1 MFNEFENIT
10 GFNVKDFIEESSNFL
25 LSKSQ
30 ILRSYYSGNDVNPEI
45 FLIELDHLVNKYKEF
60 TRVTILNSRIFDNV
74 IFWELLDTVEDLGIK
89 LLMITQYS
97 RFLRSSRTSEF
108 GGDMLTVNNLMG
120 QNDTVEK
127 LANQYGSD
135 VLQTFV
141 DNDLNEEKYTNEGGN
156 LLKFRFN
163 RYKSIKIQTIIDNP
177 IGKRVYGKDLNKKF
191 NFLSDDIEFLNPE
204 DSVRQSFFI
213 LIGLRKGQIP
223 ENPDRGIDLNS
234 IIGSNIKT
242 IAYPTIVRQL
252 IDTIRTDD
260 SFEFI
265 RIGGVSLKDNTN
277 VFIDVSAKTI
287 IGDEIMGQISL

>member
-1 MFNEFENIT
+1 MFNEFKNIT
-10 GFNVKDFIEESSNFL
+10 GFDVRSFIEDASAFL

-30 ILRSYYSGNDVNPEI
+30 ILRAYYDGNDVNPEI

-74 IFWELLDTVEDLGIK
+74 VFWELLDTVEDLGIK

-135 VLQTFV
+135 VLQTFI

-177 IGKRVYGKDLNKKF
+177 IGKRVYGKDINKKF

-204 DSVRQSFFI
+204 DSVKQSFFI

-265 RIGGVSLKDNTN
+265 RIDGVSLKDNTN

>member
-234 IIGSNIKT
+234 IIGLNIKT